1 LELVSLIYKVIQIYS
16 EEKKRLTPPEPK
28 KSSQRLPG
36 FTGTGSVPYD
46 DLPTHTS
53 SSVSTLNFESKL
65 PQLNLKQNS
74 FGLEIF
80 SFHQHNRLTG
90 HNSNS
95 AKYLVLSAAIV

>member
-46 DLPTHTS
+46 DLPTHIIIKRF
-53 SSVSTLNFESKL
+53 NPEFESKL

-80 SFHQHNRLTG
+80 SFHKHNTLAG